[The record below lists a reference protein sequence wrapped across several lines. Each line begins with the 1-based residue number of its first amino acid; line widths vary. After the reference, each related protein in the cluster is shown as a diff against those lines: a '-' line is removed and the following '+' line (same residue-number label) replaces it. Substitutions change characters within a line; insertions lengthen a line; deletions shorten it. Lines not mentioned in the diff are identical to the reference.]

1 MIVTL
6 HRYIFRELF
15 RVFALATIAL
25 SLMLSFGLIL
35 SRVQEYGIAP
45 AQAVHLLG
53 YFLPITL
60 TFILPMS
67 ALFAATLI
75 YGRFAADNELDA
87 CRASGVNL
95 MTLVYPGFCLA
106 IIVSITTLI
115 LSFHVA
121 PAFIRR
127 SEKSVKAN
135 AKQILF
141 RNIQRKGYYTMPG
154 GKYIIRA
161 DKAIANTDTLEGV
174 IIAETKKMNVA
185 KLITAER
192 AKVKISTHSAYNEVT
207 VAAYKVR
214 IIDEYEIRDVGYM
227 ELTSTF
233 PSLLSDNIKFQ
244 KIDQLKRIK
253 ADMMQFYP
261 VRMLALTARAQL
273 ATELLAE
280 DINKKMSRESDDDE
294 DAGYYKFIAENK
306 IVLLSTAK
314 CVAKNDW
321 TIELISPIRVL
332 ELDKNTRQLLF
343 QWDCDSGKIRVESEK
358 VGANLELVLYS
369 PNWQKANSIKGIAER
384 HVARGLTLPDE
395 IDAQIPPQNI
405 LQIIRQIGT
414 EQSPLKAKP
423 TSQLEMLQRRISR
436 KLQSTTNEISSET
449 HSRLVLGLGCTTL
462 ILIGIALGIIFK
474 GGHLLSS
481 FGISSIPAGIL
492 VVCIMAGK
500 DLTKNPSTPMI
511 TGSIVMWT
519 GLVLLSLL
527 AFALFRKLLKT

>member
-15 RVFALATIAL
+15 KVFALTTIAL

-35 SRVQEYGIAP
+35 RPVQEYGVAP
-45 AQAVHLLG
+45 AQTIHLLG
-53 YFLPITL
+53 YFMPITL
-60 TFILPMS
+60 TFVLPMS
-67 ALFAATLI
+67 ALFASTLI
-75 YGRFAADNELDA
+75 YGRFASDNELDA

-95 MTLVYPGFCLA
+95 MTVVYPGFCLA
-106 IIVSITTLI
+106 VMVSITTLI

-127 SEKSVKAN
+127 SEKSIKAN

-141 RNIQRKGYYTMPG
+141 RNIQRKGYYSMPG

-161 DKAIANTDTLEGV
+161 DKAIPKTDTLEGV
-174 IIAETKKMNVA
+174 IIAEA
-185 KLITAER
+185 KDININKFITAER
-192 AKVKISTHSAYNEVT
+192 AKVKIDTHSTYNEVT
-207 VAAYKVR
+207 IAAYQVR

-227 ELTSTF
+227 EVTSTF

-261 VRMLALTARAQL
+261 VRELALTARAQL

-280 DINKKMSRESDDDE
+280 DINEKMSRESSDDE

-314 CVAKNDW
+314 CVAENDW
-321 TIELISPIRVL
+321 TIELTSPIRLL

-343 QWDCDSGKIRVESEK
+343 QWDCDTGKIKIENEK

-369 PNWQKANSIKGIAER
+369 PNWQKANTIQGIAER
-384 HVARGLTLPDE
+384 HVVRDLKLPE
-395 IDAQIPPQNI
+395 KIEVQIPAENM
-405 LQIIRQIGT
+405 LQIISQIGT

-423 TSQLEMLQRRISR
+423 TDQLAMLQKRIAR
-436 KLQSTTNEISSET
+436 KLRSTTNEISAET

-492 VVCIMAGK
+492 VVCIMTGK
-500 DLTKNPSTPMI
+500 DLTKNPSTPTI
-511 TGSIVMWT
+511 TGTIVMWA
-519 GLVLLSLL
+519 GLLFLSLL
-527 AFALFRKLLKT
+527 ALGLFRKLLKT

>member
-1 MIVTL
+1 
-6 HRYIFRELF
+6 
-15 RVFALATIAL
+15 
-25 SLMLSFGLIL
+25 MLSFGLIL
-35 SRVQEYGIAP
+35 RPVQEYGVAP
-45 AQAVHLLG
+45 AQTVHLLG
-53 YFLPITL
+53 YFMPITL
-60 TFILPMS
+60 TFVLPMS
-67 ALFAATLI
+67 ALFASTLI
-75 YGRFAADNELDA
+75 YGRFASDNELDA

-154 GKYIIRA
+154 GKYVIRA
-161 DKAIANTDTLEGV
+161 DKAIAKTDTLEGV
-174 IIAETKKMNVA
+174 IIAERKKLNVA
-185 KLITAER
+185 KLITSER
-192 AKVKISTHSAYNEVT
+192 AKVKIDTHSSYNEVT
-207 VAAYKVR
+207 IAAYKVR

-261 VRMLALTARAQL
+261 VRELALTARAQL

-280 DINKKMSRESDDDE
+280 DLNEKMSWQSTDDE

-306 IVLLSTAK
+306 IVLLSTAQSI
-314 CVAKNDW
+314 AKNDW
-321 TIELISPIRVL
+321 TIELTSPIRLL

-343 QWDCDSGKIRVESEK
+343 QWDCDSGKIK
-358 VGANLELVLYS
+358 IDDKKIGANLELVLYS
-369 PNWQKANSIKGIAER
+369 PNWQKANSIQGIAER
-384 HVARGLTLPDE
+384 HVVRNLKLDE
-395 IDAQIPPQNI
+395 KIEAQIPAENI
-405 LQIIRQIGT
+405 LQIIRQIDT
-414 EQSPLKAKP
+414 KQSPLKTKP
-423 TSQLEMLQRRISR
+423 SKQLATMQKKIAR

-462 ILIGIALGIIFK
+462 ILIGIALGIMFK

-492 VVCIMAGK
+492 VVCIMTGK
-500 DLTKNPSTPMI
+500 DLTKNPSTPTI
-511 TGSIVMWT
+511 TGTIVMWA
-519 GLVLLSLL
+519 GLVFLSLL
-527 AFALFRKLLKT
+527 AFGLFRKLLKT